1 MRRIG
6 PDVFGAAARA
16 SAATGDDFDAAGA
29 AAFTPLATAFWIAY
43 RNLISGWYAIID
55 EVRSNLHSR
64 LAGRGVAEP
73 WCSSFTWVKQVYA
86 RFLVASVLVT
96 AGRSPPI

>member
-43 RNLISGWYAIID
+43 RNLISG
-55 EVRSNLHSR
+55 
-64 LAGRGVAEP
+64 
-73 WCSSFTWVKQVYA
+73 
-86 RFLVASVLVT
+86 
-96 AGRSPPI
+96 